1 MRLAEVWGGLGHR
14 DRWSMLF
21 NRCAAWREGQNLCL
35 QNKGW
40 VTGPGNPAVDQ
51 LLECF
56 PSVLKAVLPAC
67 LQLLPSGLT
76 SLGNLLSFQGVAL
89 CTGGPTAAAWEER
102 TTSFLGLQFFSCEI
116 EKVSDFP

>member
-1 MRLAEVWGGLGHR
+1 MGWDTEIDGPCFLTDVQLGGKAK
-14 DRWSMLF
+14 S
-21 NRCAAWREGQNLCL
+21 LCL

-67 LQLLPSGLT
+67 LQLLPRGLI
-76 SLGNLLSFQGVAL
+76 SLGNLLFFQGVAL
-89 CTGGPTAAAWEER
+89 CTGGPTAAACEEK

-116 EKVSDFP
+116 EKVSFFSVALVR